1 MSDSPGSSLNQEPLL
16 ATAPPAKPVSRR
28 GAQLRRGA
36 YLLPSLFTIGNIVM
50 GFYAVISG
58 LRFEF
63 GKAAALVFIAGVLD
77 AFDGRIARAFGT
89 ESDFGKEYDSLA
101 DVLTFGAAPALLT
114 YLWAWGIEATSPRDA
129 WLLPMFYLVCTATRL
144 ARFNV
149 QHKIVDVRYF
159 VGLPAPAAAGA
170 ICSILFFVP
179 VNPDFQR
186 PLQWIAAAALV
197 VIGFLMVSTFR
208 YRSFKAVGK
217 GKRWSYRAFVPIA
230 AIGLTIFYQPR
241 AVFLAIAIL
250 YVSSGPLAW
259 LAGRLSP
266 KRDTPP
272 EEPAPPPPPSIQG
285 EGPSA

>member
-1 MSDSPGSSLNQEPLL
+1 MSAPSNSPLDEGTPL
-16 ATAPPAKPVSRR
+16 ATTQAKPVLRR
-28 GAQLRRGA
+28 GARLRRGA

-58 LRFEF
+58 LRGDF

-114 YLWAWGIEATSPRDA
+114 YLWGIEALSPRDA
-129 WLLPMFYLVCTATRL
+129 WLLPLLYLVCTATRL

-179 VNPDFQR
+179 DLNPDYQR
-186 PLQWIAAAALV
+186 PLQWITAAALV
-197 VIGFLMVSTFR
+197 VIGLLMVSTFR

-217 GKRWSYRAFVPIA
+217 GKRWSYRALVPIA
-230 AIGLTIFYQPR
+230 VIVLTIVYLPR
-241 AVFLAIAIL
+241 ATFLAIAIL
-250 YVSSGPLAW
+250 YVISGPLAS
-259 LAGRLSP
+259 LSGRLWP
-266 KRDTPP
+266 KRETPP
-272 EEPAPPPPPSIQG
+272 SDPPPSSG
-285 EGPSA
+285 PVEGASA

>member
-1 MSDSPGSSLNQEPLL
+1 MSDDASL
-16 ATAPPAKPVSRR
+16 ATQPAAPVSRR
-28 GAQLRRGA
+28 GARLRRGA

-58 LRFEF
+58 LRGEF

-114 YLWAWGIEATSPRDA
+114 YLWGIEALSPRDA

-179 VNPDFQR
+179 DLNPEYQR
-186 PLQWIAAAALV
+186 PLQWITAVALV
-197 VIGFLMVSTFR
+197 VIGLLMVSTFR

-217 GKRWSYRAFVPIA
+217 GKRWSYRAVVPIA
-230 AIGLTIFYQPR
+230 AIVLTIFYLPR
-241 AVFLAIAIL
+241 ATFLAIAIL
-250 YVSSGPLAW
+250 YTSSGPLAS
-259 LAGRLSP
+259 LTGRLSP
-266 KRDTPP
+266 RRDTPP
-272 EEPAPPPPPSIQG
+272 EEAAPP
-285 EGPSA
+285 SAPGDSGGHPAA

>member
-1 MSDSPGSSLNQEPLL
+1 VSAPSGSPIREDVPLA
-16 ATAPPAKPVSRR
+16 ATAPVSRR

-58 LRFEF
+58 LRGEF
-63 GKAAALVFIAGVLD
+63 GKAASLVFIAGVLD

-114 YLWAWGIEATSPRDA
+114 YLWGIEALSPRDA

-179 VNPDFQR
+179 DLNPDYQR
-186 PLQWIAAAALV
+186 PLQWITAVALV
-197 VIGFLMVSTFR
+197 VIGLLMVSTFR

-217 GKRWSYRAFVPIA
+217 AKRWSYRAFVPIA
-230 AIGLTIFYQPR
+230 AIVLTIFYLPR
-241 AVFLAIAIL
+241 ATFLAIAIL
-250 YVSSGPLAW
+250 YTSSGPLAGV
-259 LAGRLSP
+259 AGRLWP
-266 KRDTPP
+266 KRESPP
-272 EEPAPPPPPSIQG
+272 DEPAPPPPSSVSS
-285 EGPSA
+285 EGASA

>member
-1 MSDSPGSSLNQEPLL
+1 MSDGQPLA
-16 ATAPPAKPVSRR
+16 ATPPAKPVSRR
-28 GAQLRRGA
+28 GARLRRGA
-36 YLLPSLFTIGNIVM
+36 YLVPSLFTIGNIVM
-50 GFYAVISG
+50 GFYAVVSG
-58 LRFEF
+58 LRGDF

-114 YLWAWGIEATSPRDA
+114 YLWGIEALSPRDA

-149 QHKIVDVRYF
+149 QHKIVDVRFF

-179 VNPDFQR
+179 DLNPDFQR
-186 PLQWIAAAALV
+186 PLQWITAAALV
-197 VIGFLMVSTFR
+197 VIGLLMVSTFR

-217 GKRWSYRAFVPIA
+217 GKRWSYRAVVPIA
-230 AIGLTIFYQPR
+230 AIVLTIVYLPR

-250 YVSSGPLAW
+250 YTSSGPLAW
-259 LAGRLSP
+259 LAGRLMP
-266 KRDTPP
+266 KRETPP
-272 EEPAPPPPPSIQG
+272 DETAPPPAGAPGQG
-285 EGPSA
+285 ATA